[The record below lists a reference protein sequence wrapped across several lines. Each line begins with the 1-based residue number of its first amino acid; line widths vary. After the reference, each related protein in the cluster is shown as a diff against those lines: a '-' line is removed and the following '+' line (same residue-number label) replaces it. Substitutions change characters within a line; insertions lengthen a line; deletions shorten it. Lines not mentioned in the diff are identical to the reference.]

1 MKPDR
6 PRGRTK
12 ATRAPSGRQNIHKKP
27 APIAKFSPDYT
38 RCTALSPSPNMVIES
53 LSITMVLDLFFHVIL
68 ISKEK
73 LERNWHRSRWG
84 DGQTGERLLSVKSSH
99 ALLFSFYL
107 TKCRNPLVSGKVNW
121 SHHHS
126 NMSPE
131 NRPRKR
137 TARMKLVCFFFFQ
150 ELGENNT

>member
-84 DGQTGERLLSVKSSH
+84 DGRASAISQVKPCFVVFVLSYEMSKSI
-99 ALLFSFYL
+99 SF
-107 TKCRNPLVSGKVNW
+107 R
-121 SHHHS
+121 
-126 NMSPE
+126 
-131 NRPRKR
+131 
-137 TARMKLVCFFFFQ
+137 
-150 ELGENNT
+150 